1 MSNHHDTGY
10 KELFSYPELVR
21 QLIEGF
27 APPEVAAMM
36 DFATLT
42 DHSGSY
48 ITPLFGEK
56 FEDKVWSVEVK
67 WDGARQRVFVY
78 LLIEFQSTVDHRL
91 PIRMLHYVACFYDH
105 LIKTHVTTARKGMP
119 PIFPVVL
126 YNGSKRWT
134 AREDIYRM
142 IRPEPPASCGCISP
156 TCATIW

>member
-27 APPEVAAMM
+27 APPEVATMM

-67 WDGARQRVFVY
+67 WNNRKRTGTLDPFTQLSTQREGQA
-78 LLIEFQSTVDHRL
+78 LLTLLLSYPSAIRRL
-91 PIRMLHYVACFYDH
+91 PPRQTALFHFY
-105 LIKTHVTTARKGMP
+105 LKTPGPKTTVSA
-119 PIFPVVL
+119 
-126 YNGSKRWT
+126 
-134 AREDIYRM
+134 
-142 IRPEPPASCGCISP
+142 
-156 TCATIW
+156 

>member
-56 FEDKVWSVEVK
+56 FEDTNGK
-67 WDGARQRVFVY
+67 GQA
-78 LLIEFQSTVDHRL
+78 LLTLLLSY
-91 PIRMLHYVACFYDH
+91 PP
-105 LIKTHVTTARKGMP
+105 TTAP
-119 PIFPVVL
+119 PDCPLPLFLKAPGPKTTV
-126 YNGSKRWT
+126 S
-134 AREDIYRM
+134 A
-142 IRPEPPASCGCISP
+142 
-156 TCATIW
+156 